1 MTTLRYVNDLGNGH
15 SGYIDYG
22 SIDVSTASG
31 TFLNTK
37 QGGDAGSDAFGR
49 LRISSPLTIFD
60 SQQRYIQDS
69 LWTTASG
76 GSATTTYRTNESAV
90 DLTVT
95 TASGDYIYQET
106 KKVFPYQPGKS
117 LLVLLSFAFAPQQ
130 TNLRQRVGYFGTQNG
145 IYFEQEGNTLYFVL
159 RSYVTGSVVNTRIPQ
174 SQWNGDPLNGLGVTG
189 KTINPSKANIFWTDL
204 EWLGVGDVRVGFVYD
219 GVPVICHTFKNVN
232 QNTTTYMTTAT
243 LPIRQEIENIGTI
256 ASGTTAKQICSS
268 VLSEGGYTAA
278 GETYSADLGT
288 TPKTLAVA
296 GTPYPV
302 VSIRLNSSRL
312 DAVVV
317 PRQIRGIVTSNSNV
331 KWSIIKNATLSGA
344 SYTTHSNGNVDYD
357 ITASGMSGGTQI
369 NSGYLEKQGQISIAD
384 EIDFTNQLGRTI
396 TGTSDVLTLAA
407 TPISNNT
414 DVLFA
419 FEWAEIL

>member
-1 MTTLRYVNDLGNGH
+1 MTSLRYVNDLGNGH

-22 SIDVSTASG
+22 SINVSTTSG

-37 QGGDAGSDAFGR
+37 QGGDVGSDAFGR

-60 SQQRYIQDS
+60 SQQRYIKDS

-76 GSATTTYRTNESAV
+76 GSATTTYRANESAV

-117 LLVLLSFAFAPQQ
+117 LLVLLSFAFAPRQ

-145 IYFEQEGNTLYFVL
+145 IYLEQEGSTLYFVL

-189 KTINPSKANIFWTDL
+189 KTIDPSKANIFWTDL

-256 ASGTTAKQICSS
+256 GSGTTAKQICSS

-296 GTPYPV
+296 GTSYPV
-302 VSIRLNSSRL
+302 ISIRLNSSRL
-312 DAVVV
+312 DAVIV

-331 KWSIIKNATLSGA
+331 KWSIVKNATLSGA

-414 DVLFA
+414 GVLFA